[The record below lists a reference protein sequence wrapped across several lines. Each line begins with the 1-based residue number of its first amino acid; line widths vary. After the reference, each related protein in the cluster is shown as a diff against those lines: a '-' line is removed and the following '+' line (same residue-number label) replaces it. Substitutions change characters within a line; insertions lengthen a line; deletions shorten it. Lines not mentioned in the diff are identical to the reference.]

1 MKDSLE
7 EAVLENKEHF
17 HRIKYLEDQVKT
29 EGEKKKKVTSETD
42 ANEEKKLNLLTEAKR
57 VLEIKHGKVCAA
69 NKTLKQEKE
78 DLSKDL
84 NKLNVA
90 LKSSE
95 KEVKTLTYKFEKKVG
110 SLEETIK
117 ELNDFKSSK
126 LSEEKDLKLKIKKY
140 DKKLKLIQ
148 EKEAK
153 LVIAKKDFVK
163 REALTVSNISD
174 DVDSVAVEDIEEF
187 DENLNQVNASELPV
201 DISAIPSSVES
212 HSRKTT
218 IMDATILETTN
229 KDPTISKTN
238 MRLNKVTSATNSME
252 PTRSQPNSNGTLPNR
267 FGKEPASST
276 TKPLEELLKGLVKNT
291 QNLSR
296 KFDESSRKF
305 DESYLK
311 CSDIKNIL
319 DKNSP

>member
-1 MKDSLE
+1 M
-7 EAVLENKEHF
+7 
-17 HRIKYLEDQVKT
+17 
-29 EGEKKKKVTSETD
+29 
-42 ANEEKKLNLLTEAKR
+42 
-57 VLEIKHGKVCAA
+57 
-69 NKTLKQEKE
+69 
-78 DLSKDL
+78 
-84 NKLNVA
+84 
-90 LKSSE
+90 
-95 KEVKTLTYKFEKKVG
+95 
-110 SLEETIK
+110 
-117 ELNDFKSSK
+117 NDFKSSK
-126 LSEEKDLKLKIKKY
+126 LSEEKDLKTKIKKY

-218 IMDATILETTN
+218 IMDPTILETTN

-252 PTRSQPNSNGTLPNR
+252 PTRSQPNSNGTLPNS

-296 KFDESSRKF
+296 KFDES
-305 DESYLK
+305 YLK
-311 CSDIKNIL
+311 CLDIKNIL

>member
-1 MKDSLE
+1 M
-7 EAVLENKEHF
+7 
-17 HRIKYLEDQVKT
+17 
-29 EGEKKKKVTSETD
+29 
-42 ANEEKKLNLLTEAKR
+42 
-57 VLEIKHGKVCAA
+57 
-69 NKTLKQEKE
+69 
-78 DLSKDL
+78 
-84 NKLNVA
+84 
-90 LKSSE
+90 
-95 KEVKTLTYKFEKKVG
+95 
-110 SLEETIK
+110 
-117 ELNDFKSSK
+117 
-126 LSEEKDLKLKIKKY
+126 
-140 DKKLKLIQ
+140 
-148 EKEAK
+148 
-153 LVIAKKDFVK
+153 VIAKKDFVK
-163 REALTVSNISD
+163 RKALTVSNISD

-252 PTRSQPNSNGTLPNR
+252 PTRSQPNSNRTLPNS
-267 FGKEPASST
+267 FVKEPASST
-276 TKPLEELLKGLVKNT
+276 TKPLEELLKGSVKNT

-311 CSDIKNIL
+311 CLDIKNIL